1 MFEVNF
7 NIYLFL
13 VYTKYKKCKQSV
25 WFLVVFNDCGK
36 CSCSL
41 TNKLSER
48 RHVMG
53 LSESQ
58 RYNDKVSRE
67 IANREYTYDLENT
80 LRESRNKRYS
90 AEAERDELLR
100 ENSLLKRAVA
110 RSKYRTEIEGLVAK
124 IRKEDEKRDRNK
136 PFSGL

>member
-1 MFEVNF
+1 
-7 NIYLFL
+7 
-13 VYTKYKKCKQSV
+13 
-25 WFLVVFNDCGK
+25 
-36 CSCSL
+36 
-41 TNKLSER
+41 
-48 RHVMG
+48 MG